1 MNIKKLVAAALA
13 VCMAALTLAGCAQ
26 SAPQIAAVYNGGE
39 IPAGVYITHQIN
51 AVNDAYTMLNN
62 PYMTPK
68 EMLAAE
74 IDGVNAEQWIQ
85 NRTAELVKSYVAV
98 ESEAARMGIS
108 LDPDTVSM
116 LDSQI
121 DATWSAD
128 SKNMTSLGISAD
140 SAKKVARNNQLAN
153 IVFAK
158 TYGIGGEKAVPAE
171 ELENFFV
178 ENYARS
184 VMVILS
190 LKDMNTG
197 LALDEEKAAEVKK
210 VYEGYKAKANSGT
223 SVFDIYV
230 EENNR
235 QRALNEVTEPAELV
249 ESECEVLV
257 PKSDSSYP
265 EKLREQL
272 FAATEY
278 KKPLFYEDES
288 YLVIFDRREAM
299 ADKEGFDR
307 ISDSLLMVYKADEFK
322 QGLGAIA
329 DAAGYKLNSDVVKK
343 FSVSKILEMNY

>member
-13 VCMAALTLAGCAQ
+13 VCMAAVTLAGCAQ
-26 SAPQIAAVYNGGE
+26 SAPQTAAGYNGGD

-51 AVNDAYTMLNN
+51 AVNDAYTKLNN
-62 PYMTPK
+62 PYITPK
-68 EMLAAE
+68 EMLSAE
-74 IDGVNAEQWIQ
+74 IDGVNAEKWI
-85 NRTAELVKSYVAV
+85 NDRTAELVKSYVAV
-98 ESEAARMGIS
+98 EAEAARLGIS
-108 LDPDTVSM
+108 LDADTVSSI
-116 LDSQI
+116 DAQI
-121 DATWSAD
+121 DSTWASNG
-128 SKNMTSLGISAD
+128 KNMTALGISAE
-140 SAKKVARNNQLAN
+140 SAKMVARNNQLAN

-171 ELENFFV
+171 ELEQYFTD
-178 ENYARS
+178 NYARS
-184 VMVILS
+184 LIVILS
-190 LKDMNTG
+190 LRDMNTG
-197 LALDEEKAAEVKK
+197 LSLDEEKTAEVRKI
-210 VYEGYKAKANSGT
+210 YDDYKAKINSGA

-235 QRALNEVTEPAELV
+235 QRAIAEVTEPAELV

-257 PKSDSSYP
+257 PKNDDSYP

-278 KKPLFYEDES
+278 KKPLFYEDEN

-299 ADKEGFDR
+299 ADKAGFDS

-329 DAAGYKLNSDVVKK
+329 DAAGFKLNSDVVKK
-343 FSVSKILEMNY
+343 FTVARILEMNY